1 VFRIGA
7 STPIF
12 WDGARSIVLRRY
24 SSIVLLNLF
33 RRLFSSTSSPVP
45 ATPVTPVIRLRAE
58 RPVDD
63 HDAAARKAWTPRNAS
78 FWVDRRDRVIAR
90 LDAEWRSSDD
100 AAKWPDVE
108 GLLKLLAEE
117 PADVVRQLPA
127 AARDAIGLCDD
138 ESLSRVQLAD
148 RLSADPALVQ
158 SLLKAANGAFYAA
171 GLQPV
176 LRLDAAIDRIGL
188 VGTQAI
194 VLSTCVDGL
203 LSKPGGAF
211 DGMVADVWS
220 HMVSTAPLARPLAS
234 VCGADP
240 EEAFAVAL
248 LHDVGKL
255 VMFDR
260 ISALRTA
267 RRRSI
272 QLPEAWLSLALGHL
286 HEPLGALAAHQWGLG
301 PAAADAIGLHHRK
314 ERPSSK
320 HPLAEVLYLAERADH
335 ARRTGVPF
343 DFDGIWTLGEINAD
357 QNLCRGVLGRHLK
370 AA

>member
-1 VFRIGA
+1 MLRFR
-7 STPIF
+7 P
-12 WDGARSIVLRRY
+12 D
-24 SSIVLLNLF
+24 
-33 RRLFSSTSSPVP
+33 
-45 ATPVTPVIRLRAE
+45 RAA
-58 RPVDD
+58 DD
-63 HDAAARKAWTPRNAS
+63 EGDAAPKTWVPRDAS
-78 FWVDRRDRVIAR
+78 FWVERRDHVIAK

-108 GLLKLLAEE
+108 GLLQLLAEE
-117 PADVVRQLPA
+117 PADVIRQLPA
-127 AARDAIGLCDD
+127 AARDAMGLCDD
-138 ESLSRVQLAD
+138 ESLSRAQLAD

-158 SLLKAANGAFYAA
+158 SLLKAANGALYAA
-171 GLQPV
+171 GLQSV
-176 LRLDAAIDRIGL
+176 LRLDAAVDRIGL

-203 LSKPGGAF
+203 LSKPGGAY
-211 DGMVADVWS
+211 DSMVADVWS
-220 HMVSTAPLARPLAS
+220 HMVSTAPLARPLAAA
-234 VCGADP
+234 CGADP

-267 RRRSI
+267 RRRPI
-272 QLPEAWLSLALGHL
+272 QLPDSWLTLALAHL

-301 PAAADAIGLHHRK
+301 PAAADAIGLHHRR

-335 ARRTGVPF
+335 ARRTGLPF
-343 DFDGIWTLGEINAD
+343 DFDGIWTLGELNAD
-357 QNLCRGVLGRHLK
+357 QHQCRGILGRHLK

>member
-1 VFRIGA
+1 MLPSGA
-7 STPIF
+7 
-12 WDGARSIVLRRY
+12 WSIALRRY
-24 SSIVLLNLF
+24 SCLVLLTLVRRLF
-33 RRLFSSTSSPVP
+33 RRASTPVRP
-45 ATPVTPVIRLRAE
+45 PAPIPGLRARLERGVHELDDATP
-58 RPVDD
+58 
-63 HDAAARKAWTPRNAS
+63 KAWVARDIG
-78 FWVDRRDRVIAR
+78 FWVDRRDHVIAK
-90 LDAEWRSSDD
+90 LEAEWRSSDD

-108 GLLKLLAEE
+108 GLLELLGEE
-117 PADVVRQLPA
+117 PADVIRQLPA
-127 AARDAIGLCDD
+127 AARDAMGLCDD
-138 ESLSRVQLAD
+138 ESLSRAQLAD
-148 RLSADPALVQ
+148 RLSTDPALVQ
-158 SLLKAANGAFYAA
+158 SLLKAANGALFAA
-171 GLQPV
+171 GLQSV
-176 LRLDAAIDRIGL
+176 LRLDAAVDRIGL
-188 VGTQAI
+188 VGTQAV

-203 LSKPGGAF
+203 LSKPGGAY

-234 VCGADP
+234 ACGADP

-267 RRRSI
+267 RRRAI
-272 QLPEAWLSLALGHL
+272 QLPEAWLSLALAHL

-314 ERPSSK
+314 ERPASR

-335 ARRTGVPF
+335 ARRTGTPF
-343 DFDGIWTLGEINAD
+343 DFDGIWTLGELHAD
-357 QNLCRGVLGRHLK
+357 QHQCRGILGRHLS

>member
-1 VFRIGA
+1 M
-7 STPIF
+7 
-12 WDGARSIVLRRY
+12 LRRY
-24 SSIVLLNLF
+24 SSIVLLNLL
-33 RRLFSSTSSPVP
+33 RRLFRRASPPVSAPP
-45 ATPVTPVIRLRAE
+45 ATPVIRLRPDRTA
-58 RPVDD
+58 VDRD
-63 HDAAARKAWTPRNAS
+63 DAAPKAWTPRDS
-78 FWVDRRDRVIAR
+78 TFWVERRDHVIAK

-108 GLLKLLAEE
+108 GLLQLLGEE
-117 PADVVRQLPA
+117 PADVIRQLPA
-127 AARDAIGLCDD
+127 AARDAMGLCED

-158 SLLKAANGAFYAA
+158 SLLKSANGAFYAS

-188 VGTQAI
+188 MGTQAI

-272 QLPEAWLSLALGHL
+272 QLPDAWLTLALGHL

-335 ARRTGVPF
+335 ARRTGIAF

-357 QNLCRGVLGRHLK
+357 QQRCRGVLGRHLK

>member
-1 VFRIGA
+1 MLLNLLRRLFRRA
-7 STPIF
+7 STPVP
-12 WDGARSIVLRRY
+12 SPTPTPVLR
-24 SSIVLLNLF
+24 F
-33 RRLFSSTSSPVP
+33 RPD
-45 ATPVTPVIRLRAE
+45 RAA
-58 RPVDD
+58 DD
-63 HDAAARKAWTPRNAS
+63 GDDAAPKAWVPRDAG
-78 FWVDRRDRVIAR
+78 FWVERRDHVIAK

-108 GLLKLLAEE
+108 GLLRLLAEE

-127 AARDAIGLCDD
+127 AARDAMGLCDD
-138 ESLSRVQLAD
+138 ESLSRAQLAD

-158 SLLKAANGAFYAA
+158 SLLKAANGAWYAA
-171 GLQPV
+171 GLQSV
-176 LRLDAAIDRIGL
+176 LRLDAAVDRIGL

-203 LSKPGGAF
+203 LSKPGGAY

-220 HMVSTAPLARPLAS
+220 HMVSTAPLARPLA
-234 VCGADP
+234 VACGADP

-267 RRRSI
+267 RRRPI
-272 QLPEAWLSLALGHL
+272 QLPDAWLTLALAHL

-335 ARRTGVPF
+335 ARRTGIPF
-343 DFDGIWTLGEINAD
+343 DFDGIWTLGELNAD
-357 QNLCRGVLGRHLK
+357 QHQCRGILGRHLK

>member
-1 VFRIGA
+1 MLLNLLRRLFRRA
-7 STPIF
+7 STP
-12 WDGARSIVLRRY
+12 A
-24 SSIVLLNLF
+24 
-33 RRLFSSTSSPVP
+33 PVP
-45 ATPVTPVIRLRAE
+45 APTPVLRLRPDRA
-58 RPVDD
+58 VDHED
-63 HDAAARKAWTPRNAS
+63 HAAPKAWVPRDAS
-78 FWVDRRDRVIAR
+78 FWVERRDHVIAK

-100 AAKWPDVE
+100 AAKWPDVA
-108 GLLKLLAEE
+108 GLLQLLAEE
-117 PADVVRQLPA
+117 PADVIRQLPA
-127 AARDAIGLCDD
+127 AARDAMGLCDD
-138 ESLSRVQLAD
+138 ESLSRTQLAD

-158 SLLKAANGAFYAA
+158 SLLKAANGAWYAA
-171 GLQPV
+171 GLQSV
-176 LRLDAAIDRIGL
+176 LRLDAAVDRIGL

-203 LSKPGGAF
+203 LSKPGGAY

-220 HMVSTAPLARPLAS
+220 HMVSTAPLARPLAA

-267 RRRSI
+267 RRRPI
-272 QLPEAWLSLALGHL
+272 QLPEAWLALALAHL

-301 PAAADAIGLHHRK
+301 PAAADAIGLHHRR

-335 ARRTGVPF
+335 ARRTGIPF
-343 DFDGIWTLGEINAD
+343 DFDGIWTLGELHAD
-357 QNLCRGVLGRHLK
+357 QHQCRGILGRHLK